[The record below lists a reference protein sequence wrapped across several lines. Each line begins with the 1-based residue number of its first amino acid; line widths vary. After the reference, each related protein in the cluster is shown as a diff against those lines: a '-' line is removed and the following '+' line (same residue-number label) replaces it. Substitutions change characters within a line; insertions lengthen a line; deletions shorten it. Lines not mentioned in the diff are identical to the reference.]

1 MILKW
6 DKKTLGKQ
14 ANDLGFV
21 RDTFEKICRL
31 TDVLNF
37 FDNDSLLGQT
47 LALKGG
53 TAINLTIFELPR
65 LSVDIDLDFTE
76 DMTRDEMLSSRYLIN
91 DRIKKYMNANGY
103 LLSHK
108 SKLSHA

>member
-21 RDTFEKICRL
+21 RNIFEKICGL

-37 FDNDSLLGQT
+37 FDNDSLFGADT
-47 LALKGG
+47 GA
-53 TAINLTIFELPR
+53 
-65 LSVDIDLDFTE
+65 
-76 DMTRDEMLSSRYLIN
+76 
-91 DRIKKYMNANGY
+91 
-103 LLSHK
+103 
-108 SKLSHA
+108 